1 MTEIS
6 VQKIRLYQLYKQNLL
21 EPVKEKEY
29 IRVMRDQI
37 ALHSTD
43 YLTPYLSLWCR
54 VENFEPSSLLKDLHS
69 RQAWRL
75 RAFRGTVFVI
85 QQENAADIR
94 SASQIFLA
102 PRLEE
107 AKKMLQKSR
116 LEIEQLSKEVIS
128 LIRKNGPLIAADL
141 RKELSIQ
148 LPNELFTVILRSLEF
163 TGVLFRTNQ
172 KHLTD
177 RLIQYDLAPTV
188 LTDTDKDP
196 IESLENIFFQYL
208 KKFGPVCQEDVSW
221 WFPLPKTIVKK
232 LYEKF
237 RKNLTVFQWNDR
249 EYLMEKNDYQHLL
262 SFQTKS
268 VQAPLIH
275 FLPYEDHFPKAYHIR
290 NWFISADTLPL
301 VYQVRKIEHGQLR
314 PTIWLNGEIIG
325 RWEMNWRDKAKSAT
339 RVSIEAISSKIKTTK
354 VITRLIEQKR
364 SELENFVNEK
374 LIPLMKT

>member
-1 MTEIS
+1 MAEIPI
-6 VQKIRLYQLYKQNLL
+6 QKIRLYQLFKQNLL
-21 EPVKEKEY
+21 EPVRQGY
-29 IRVMRDQI
+29 SQVMKDQI

-54 VENFEPSSLLKDLHS
+54 VENFEPALLLNDLNS

-85 QQENAADIR
+85 PRENAADIR

-116 LEIEQLSKEVIS
+116 LEIEQLSKKVIS
-128 LIRKNGPLIAADL
+128 LIRKNGPLIAAEL
-141 RKELSIQ
+141 RKGLSIQ
-148 LPNELFTVILRSLEF
+148 IPNELFTVILRSLEF
-163 TGVLFRTNQ
+163 KGILIRASQ

-177 RLIQYDLAPTV
+177 RLIQYDLTPTV
-188 LTDTDKDP
+188 LTDTYKDP
-196 IESLENIFFQYL
+196 IESLENIFFKYL
-208 KKFGPVCQEDVSW
+208 KKFGPVCREDVCW
-221 WFPLPKTIVKK
+221 WFPLPKSTVKK

-237 RKNLTVFQWNDR
+237 REKLLAFQWKGQ
-249 EYLMEKNDYQHLL
+249 EYLMEKKDYQQLL
-262 SFQTKS
+262 SYQPKS
-268 VQAPLIH
+268 ERAPLIH

-290 NWFISADTLPL
+290 NWFISSDTLPL

-354 VITRLIEQKR
+354 VITRLIEQQR